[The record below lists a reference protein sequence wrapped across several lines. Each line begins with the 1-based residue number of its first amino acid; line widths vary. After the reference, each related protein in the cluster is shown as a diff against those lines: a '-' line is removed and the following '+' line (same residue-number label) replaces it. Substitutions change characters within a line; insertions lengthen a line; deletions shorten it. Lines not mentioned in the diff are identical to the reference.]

1 MTCTGMS
8 TEMRHFSFYPSRYP
22 VSRHLRTVTLYPLS
36 HHPKKYIVYGIM
48 CNILYPIS
56 LAAEEFSVYPVSRTE
71 KKPGVGVNGINS

>member
-8 TEMRHFSFYPSRYP
+8 TQMRPFSFYPGQYP
-22 VSRHLRTVTLYPLS
+22 VSRHLWTVTLYPVA

-56 LAAEEFSVYPVSRTE
+56 LAADEFSVYPISQTG